1 MTLGINPQDLDRK
14 EIKRKVKQALQV
26 SDYDLKLAS
35 VELVELCLRDHAF
48 LLGLTE
54 PFLRGIIGHTL
65 KSAMKTREISQDDDC
80 DMIDD
85 SPKKL
90 DVESMGKATGLG
102 ADIVKTVLGEG
113 GHQFGTKDRTRSTLG
128 KKTKASDGHIDALKQ
143 IAESQRSKKD

>member
-1 MTLGINPQDLDRK
+1 MKIGLLVDNSLRNFDINVIK
-14 EIKRKVKQALQV
+14 SITSETSFEIKVV
-26 SDYDLKLAS
+26 
-35 VELVELCLRDHAF
+35 V
-48 LLGLTE
+48 
-54 PFLRGIIGHTL
+54 
-65 KSAMKTREISQDDDC
+65 
-80 DMIDD
+80 IDD